1 MQPPQRSDENLL
13 RSGRT
18 ADFAVVYR
26 RHVEAVWSFCRSRSS
41 AEDAA
46 DLTSEVFAQALLS
59 RRRFRGR
66 GRDSARPW
74 LLGIARNLLRHHAR
88 HNAVAER
95 ARHRIGLDPT
105 TAPDDVEAAVVRRL
119 DLPAEA
125 QRANEAIAQLPPT
138 LADAV
143 RLRILEE
150 RPYDQVARELGCSP
164 AAARV
169 RVSRGLQQLATH
181 IGATTWS

>member
-1 MQPPQRSDENLL
+1 MQPLQRTDEHLL
-13 RSGRT
+13 RSGQT
-18 ADFAVVYR
+18 ADFVVVYR
-26 RHVEAVWSFCRSRSS
+26 RHVDAVWSFCRSRAN

-59 RRRFRGR
+59 RRRFRYR
-66 GRDSARPW
+66 GHDSARPW

-88 HNAVAER
+88 HHAVAER
-95 ARHRIGLDPT
+95 ARRRIGMEPAE
-105 TAPDDVEAAVVRRL
+105 APDDVEAAVVRRL
-119 DLPAEA
+119 DLPAA
-125 QRANEAIAQLPPT
+125 TQRANEAIAQLSPS

-169 RVSRGLQQLATH
+169 RVSRGLRQLATH